1 MTFLPTIALRNKML
15 THSFLPS
22 FDNANDRL
30 CQEEIQNTMVT
41 WRHTSPLHFTC
52 RILHGKCASTVLSSE
67 LLNPN
72 EWDFWCKGMGNKCV
86 NAAQSALLY
95 TYPDIFLSAFCFR
108 FVKSFSNAKI
118 KVTATHL
125 EMIKKQS
132 ILVKT
137 CGKNYNEGK
146 DMMQLI
152 QELMFTFCSEWK
164 WMNLSKMTGRFE
176 YKQKT
181 MAPIKCTHDFFPFR
195 AKNIVRS
202 SDCLELIDIWK

>member
-1 MTFLPTIALRNKML
+1 MWTIFSRSLNAVEHWVTWMTHR
-15 THSFLPS
+15 FLPS

-41 WRHTSPLHFTC
+41 WRHTSRYFTC
-52 RILHGKCASTVLSSE
+52 RVLHGKCASTVLSSE

-86 NAAQSALLY
+86 NTAQSALLY

-108 FVKSFSNAKI
+108 FVKSFSNAKML

-146 DMMQLI
+146 DMM
-152 QELMFTFCSEWK
+152 
-164 WMNLSKMTGRFE
+164 
-176 YKQKT
+176 
-181 MAPIKCTHDFFPFR
+181 
-195 AKNIVRS
+195 
-202 SDCLELIDIWK
+202 